1 LETTVKIHVAM
12 VMKSSNDW
20 YYSLPFITK
29 IWFSGAVAVT
39 VIAMFDN
46 YTSEFFPRTLVY
58 DFPAIKNN
66 LELWRFVSS
75 FCYSGPPGLLTIAQ
89 LHCLRDFSCRYES
102 NPYDSGGGGGTADF
116 ALMLL
121 FGATMIVISY
131 SLLDG
136 YITLIPIFTRKLLF
150 YVIFLWSK
158 RSPSNPTTVWFLP
171 VTTMYVPFVYVVLAI
186 ILDKPYFDIIHGT
199 IIGQIY
205 FILAC
210 KKMIKTPE
218 FLIRYFG
225 TGQYTHAA
233 FVGTGRQMQ

>member
-1 LETTVKIHVAM
+1 
-12 VMKSSNDW
+12 
-20 YYSLPFITK
+20 
-29 IWFSGAVAVT
+29 
-39 VIAMFDN
+39 MFDN

-58 DFPAIKNN
+58 DLPAIKNN

-89 LHCLRDFSCRYES
+89 LHCLCDFSCRYES

-136 YITLIPIFTRKLLF
+136 YITLTPIFTSKLLF

-158 RSPSNPTTVWFLP
+158 RSPSNPVSVLVESKITMCVSLGNVNIVITLQTLFFPAFHNSWFTNIW
-171 VTTMYVPFVYVVLAI
+171 VI
-186 ILDKPYFDIIHGT
+186 N
-199 IIGQIY
+199 Q
-205 FILAC
+205 
-210 KKMIKTPE
+210 KKMI
-218 FLIRYFG
+218 
-225 TGQYTHAA
+225 
-233 FVGTGRQMQ
+233 